1 MKRKEMEKVSKKNW
15 WEMRLHGREHN
26 KDRNIS
32 SIYVCSVHNHKS
44 VSIHNSLT
52 QDKSYGDDTDLML
65 Q

>member
-1 MKRKEMEKVSKKNW
+1 MNEEKEK
-15 WEMRLHGREHN
+15 RLHGRVHN

-32 SIYVCSVHNHKS
+32 SIYVHNHKS